1 MAVWELQ
8 KSLLGGTASTFQWR
22 FVGIHCE
29 ANADPSPTD
38 SKMALKNFGSAM
50 AGKMLTVILIQLAKR
65 TFFSSFSL
73 LSFEVELV

>member
-38 SKMALKNFGSAM
+38 SKMALKN
-50 AGKMLTVILIQLAKR
+50 LVVQWLAR
-65 TFFSSFSL
+65 C
-73 LSFEVELV
+73 